1 MPERRT
7 IVYGR
12 VLKHSGLF
20 NAKEMY
26 DLIDQWFSDQ
36 GFSDRDEL
44 EHLEK
49 IYKNKKQ
56 VEIFY
61 QPSKKVSDYVKIE
74 LRLLITIS
82 NLVRKVVEI
91 DGRSVGLNEG
101 DLEISFDG
109 YVSTDL
115 ENRYENEPRR
125 LLKQAILDKFFRK
138 TLHSEYDAMIS
149 NYIQELYTYLRKYL
163 QTTKSQ

>member
-1 MPERRT
+1 MPERRA
-7 IVYGR
+7 IVSGR
-12 VLKHSGLF
+12 VLRHSGLF

-26 DLIDQWFSDQ
+26 DLIDQWFADQ

-49 IYKNKKQ
+49 IYKNRKQ

-82 NLVRKVVEI
+82 NLVRKVVEL

-101 DLEISFDG
+101 DLEITFDG
-109 YVSTDL
+109 YLSTDL
-115 ENRYENEPRR
+115 EYRYENEPKRV
-125 LLKQAILDKFFRK
+125 LWQTITDKFFKK
-138 TLHSEYDAMIS
+138 TIHSEYETMIT
-149 NYIQELYTYLRKYL
+149 NYIGELYTYLRKYL
-163 QTTKSQ
+163 ETSKS